1 MDGKTMKTRL
11 FINLG
16 NVLVIVK
23 ISETAN
29 NYKRILLIKL
39 RPNCWPHHTISVV
52 ACLAFAKENVM
63 IGFAI
68 FFCQYVVIKHSLI
81 YIEFVA
87 YTIFLL

>member
-39 RPNCWPHHTISVV
+39 RPNC
-52 ACLAFAKENVM
+52 
-63 IGFAI
+63 
-68 FFCQYVVIKHSLI
+68 
-81 YIEFVA
+81 
-87 YTIFLL
+87 